1 MAATLYRLVVVVCAL
16 GGTLLS
22 GCASPATS
30 KGMASPPFTVAKQH
44 AHTVSV
50 NVTGGRETTAYDPS
64 QISNE
69 AFSAALIETLRK
81 TGVFSEV
88 LEGDEANYLLSVTIF
103 RLQQPVIGFSM
114 RSNMEAG
121 WTLVRRETN
130 QIVWQEALET
140 NFVATTEDALI
151 GAERSRLAAEGV
163 ARENIKLGIEK
174 ISRLAL

>member
-1 MAATLYRLVVVVCAL
+1 MIVTLYRLALIAFAL
-16 GGTLLS
+16 GGILLS

-30 KGMASPPFTVAKQH
+30 KGMAAVPLTIANRHAYTVNVK
-44 AHTVSV
+44 
-50 NVTGGRETTAYDPS
+50 VTGGRETTALDPS
-64 QISNE
+64 QVSNE
-69 AFSAALIETLRK
+69 AFTEALIETIKK

-88 LEGDEANYLLSVTIF
+88 LQGKEADYLLSVMIF

-121 WTLVRRETN
+121 WTLVRRATD
-130 QIVWQEALET
+130 QIAWQEAVET
-140 NFVATTEDALI
+140 NFVATTEDAFV